1 MDNNLFIGKNAT
13 YRRMMSEETENDPV
27 IMKGL
32 AMMKNV
38 VGFERVKFVILYGSY
53 HAAGHREGSDIDLA
67 VGYDAKTNHER
78 SAFRLNVL
86 SKLPKEFD
94 VQIFE
99 QLPVYVR
106 KEVLKGKAI
115 FCSDENYLYEAA
127 FSTIRE
133 FEDFKRHFYD
143 YIGQEAITA

>member
-1 MDNNLFIGKNAT
+1 MA
-13 YRRMMSEETENDPV
+13 SEEIENDPV

-32 AMMKNV
+32 AMMKNIA
-38 VGFERVKFVILYGSY
+38 GFDRVKFIILYGSY
-53 HAAGHREGSDIDLA
+53 HAAGHREGSDIDIA

-78 SAFRLNVL
+78 SAFRLKAL
-86 SKLPKEFD
+86 SELPEGFD

-106 KEVLKGKAI
+106 KEVLKGKVI
-115 FCSDENYLYEAA
+115 FCRDEDYLYEAA
-127 FSTIRE
+127 LSTIRE